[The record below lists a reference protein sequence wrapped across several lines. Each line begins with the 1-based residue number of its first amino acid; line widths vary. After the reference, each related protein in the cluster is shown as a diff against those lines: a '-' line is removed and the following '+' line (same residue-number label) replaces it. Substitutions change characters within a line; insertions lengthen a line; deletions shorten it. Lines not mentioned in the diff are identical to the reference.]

1 MKYLGSVCKGPAY
14 ASLLKEK
21 MKNVE
26 KASQAMDD
34 EAEINQ
40 HKRLEEIRNLSW
52 QSTTHHSLSELIA
65 SS

>member
-1 MKYLGSVCKGPAY
+1 MKYLGSVCKGPTY

-26 KASQAMDD
+26 KSSQAIVN
-34 EAEINQ
+34 EADLSQ

-52 QSTTHHSLSELIA
+52 QSTAHHSMDG
-65 SS
+65 

>member
-21 MKNVE
+21 MKNID
-26 KASQAMDD
+26 KASQAMDN
-34 EAEINQ
+34 EADLNQ

-52 QSTTHHSLSELIA
+52 QSTTRHSLGGLIA
-65 SS
+65 